1 MLYTAIAF
9 WSPVLSTSAR
19 RDRIRTL
26 LSQGVSAAKIAA
38 EVGCAPS
45 TVHRIRNGQ
54 GSKKGDR
61 AAYMTVTAKITQR
74 ECEALDGLVRRGVA
88 PSRSALI
95 RDLVRRSGGYYEP
108 SPEEEAFLA
117 GATKH
122 LSRLGGNFNQ
132 IARALSASVQ
142 KTGRAD
148 PTAAQVAEMH
158 RANDELQKLRG
169 VIGAMLHNAHVK
181 STRLRDTLSVV
192 DGGDDE

>member
-1 MLYTAIAF
+1 
-9 WSPVLSTSAR
+9 VLTNSSR
-19 RDRIRTL
+19 RDRIKTL

-38 EVGCAPS
+38 DVGCAPS

-54 GSKKGDR
+54 GSRKGNR

-74 ECEALDGLVRRGVA
+74 ECEALDSLVKRGIA

-95 RDLVRRSGGYYEP
+95 RDLVRRSDGYYEP

-117 GATKH
+117 GATGH

-148 PTAAQVAEMH
+148 PTTEQVNELR
-158 RANDELQKLRG
+158 RANDEIQKLRG
-169 VIGAMLHNAHVK
+169 VIGAMLHNAQVK
-181 STRLRDTLSVV
+181 SDKLRTIV
-192 DGGDDE
+192 GAGAGDFDE